1 MRARPTAPRARSI
14 FAAPALA
21 ALVALGGC
29 ATVPGPGPEISGVRF
44 APYTMPKGIARS
56 NRDLTQDFL
65 DLTFAL
71 ESGEPLPALLRYET
85 PIRVY
90 LRSPSL
96 AAYRPDL
103 ETLLNRLRVE
113 AGIDIAETRDPTKAQ
128 IFIEA
133 VPASRIA
140 KVFPTAACFIVPGE
154 RDWQGFQSRRAETH
168 PRWSDQ
174 KSLGE
179 AAIFLPLD
187 TTPQDV
193 RDCLAEEITQALG
206 PANDLYRLPDSIWND
221 DNFHGAPTPFDMTI
235 LRALYQPELRSGMT
249 RAEAAAVLPRVL
261 DRVNPKGRGVP
272 RQPRQPESRVF
283 AEAVEMAQAHD
294 AGRPERLAAA
304 RRAVQSAEE
313 MRPVD
318 HRLGVALLTLGRM
331 NLRGDPA
338 LAATNFTDAYALF
351 QTKLGPHD
359 IRTAQAGV
367 HMAALAAGVGQP
379 EAAIALADKHVPDA
393 IAGQN
398 AVLVASLLAI
408 KAEALAQL
416 GRMPEAEAA
425 RLDSLRWARYGF
437 GDADGSLGREQAQLT
452 TLLASQE
459 K

>member
-1 MRARPTAPRARSI
+1 MRAPPLTL
-14 FAAPALA
+14 FAASSRVAMLLA
-21 ALVALGGC
+21 SLLLAGC
-29 ATVPGPGPEISGVRF
+29 AAVAPVPGPELTGVRF
-44 APYTMPKGIARS
+44 APVTLPKGIARS
-56 NRDLTQDFL
+56 NRDLAQDFL
-65 DLTFAL
+65 ELTFAL

-85 PIRVY
+85 PVRVY

-103 ETLLNRLRVE
+103 EALLNRLRVE
-113 AGIDIAETRDPTKAQ
+113 AGIDIAETRDPAQAQ

-133 VPASRIA
+133 VPAARIA
-140 KVFPTAACFIVPGE
+140 RVFPTAACFIVPGE
-154 RDWQGFQSRRAETH
+154 RDWKGFQSRRAETH
-168 PRWSDQ
+168 PRWSEQ
-174 KSLGE
+174 ARLGQ

-235 LRALYQPELRSGMT
+235 LRALYQPELGSGMT
-249 RAEAAAVLPRVL
+249 REEVAAALPRVL
-261 DRVNPKGRGVP
+261 DRVNPKGRGLL

-283 AEAVEMAQAHD
+283 AEAIETAQAQD
-294 AGRPERLAAA
+294 APRNERMAAA
-304 RRAVQSAEE
+304 RRAAQSAGE

-331 NLRGDPA
+331 NLRVDPA
-338 LAATNFTDAYALF
+338 LAAEDFARAYELF
-351 QTKLGPHD
+351 QVQLGPRD
-359 IRTAQAGV
+359 IRAAQAGV

-379 EAAIALADKHVPDA
+379 KVAIALADKHVPDA

-437 GDADGSLGREQAQLT
+437 GDTDGSLGREQAQLT
-452 TLLASQE
+452 ALLASQE
-459 K
+459 